1 MKTFN
6 LIYKSTKMLERF
18 VTSNDIDKHDNV
30 LVQVFTGFTDKD
42 FITSLISKILSL
54 VPKAEIIGTT
64 TDGEIVDDEI
74 RSYSTVISF
83 SIFENT
89 HIKTYH
95 TQKHF
100 SDKLLAKDIYQKL
113 QNPDDIKLMIT
124 FLDGLNMNGEV
135 FLKEFEKYNEDI
147 IIAGGLAGDNAE
159 FKKTF
164 IFDNN
169 GCYDNG
175 LVCAAFYNDDL
186 VVGTTNSFGW
196 KKIGKHLK
204 ITKSSANIVYEI
216 DNISAVD
223 IYKKYLGNEVS
234 NDLPAT
240 GIEFPLILN
249 RNGIDVARA
258 VLGIEREKGALIFA
272 GEIKEGESVQF
283 GYGDVEVIESLVE
296 QTSKNVLSKPVESIF
311 IYSCMARKRLMGDSI
326 LNEILPLSR
335 ISSTSGFFTY
345 GELFTKGKKHEL
357 LNETMTILT
366 LSENIEKK
374 VEVFEDKFIVKKSNK
389 TINALTHLVGVTADE
404 LKELNETLEKRVSEE
419 VEKNR
424 IKDKQLVYQSRL
436 AQMGEMISMIAH
448 QWRQPLAAISGAAV
462 GLKLKVML
470 KKYDDKFILDI
481 CEKIIKSSGH
491 LSKTIDDFRD
501 FYKSNK
507 EKKET
512 TFKEIIEGVL
522 DIIQISIEN
531 KNISIKVKLDYDAEL
546 KTYPNELKQVLM
558 NLIKNA
564 EDALLERD
572 IKEPWILI
580 KTYKDGKNAVL
591 EVSDN
596 GGGIEDDILDKIFDP
611 YFSTKHGRDGTGLG
625 LYMSKIIVEE
635 HCGGKIKVTNDNLGA
650 VFKVELENKSE
661 R

>member
-1 MKTFN
+1 
-6 LIYKSTKMLERF
+6 
-18 VTSNDIDKHDNV
+18 
-30 LVQVFTGFTDKD
+30 
-42 FITSLISKILSL
+42 
-54 VPKAEIIGTT
+54 
-64 TDGEIVDDEI
+64 
-74 RSYSTVISF
+74 
-83 SIFENT
+83 
-89 HIKTYH
+89 
-95 TQKHF
+95 
-100 SDKLLAKDIYQKL
+100 
-113 QNPDDIKLMIT
+113 
-124 FLDGLNMNGEV
+124 
-135 FLKEFEKYNEDI
+135 
-147 IIAGGLAGDNAE
+147 
-159 FKKTF
+159 
-164 IFDNN
+164 
-169 GCYDNG
+169 
-175 LVCAAFYNDDL
+175 
-186 VVGTTNSFGW
+186 
-196 KKIGKHLK
+196 
-204 ITKSSANIVYEI
+204 
-216 DNISAVD
+216 
-223 IYKKYLGNEVS
+223 
-234 NDLPAT
+234 
-240 GIEFPLILN
+240 
-249 RNGIDVARA
+249 
-258 VLGIEREKGALIFA
+258 
-272 GEIKEGESVQF
+272 
-283 GYGDVEVIESLVE
+283 
-296 QTSKNVLSKPVESIF
+296 
-311 IYSCMARKRLMGDSI
+311 
-326 LNEILPLSR
+326 
-335 ISSTSGFFTY
+335 
-345 GELFTKGKKHEL
+345 
-357 LNETMTILT
+357 
-366 LSENIEKK
+366 
-374 VEVFEDKFIVKKSNK
+374 
-389 TINALTHLVGVTADE
+389 
-404 LKELNETLEKRVSEE
+404 
-419 VEKNR
+419 
-424 IKDKQLVYQSRL
+424 
-436 AQMGEMISMIAH
+436 MGEMISMIAH